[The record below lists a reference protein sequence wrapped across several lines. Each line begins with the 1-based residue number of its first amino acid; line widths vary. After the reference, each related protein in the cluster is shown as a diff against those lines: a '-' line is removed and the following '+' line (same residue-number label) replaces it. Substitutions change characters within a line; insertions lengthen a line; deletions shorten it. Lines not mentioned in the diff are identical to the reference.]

1 VIGKTL
7 NLKPETRNLNI
18 DPAKSLMSDNYIE
31 KNFLFLVALS
41 ILLHVAFFL
50 LLLYLPQEKKVFR
63 EEPYM
68 VELKD
73 LPPSQGKPSLE
84 KKEVRRL
91 NEQRRRFP
99 KEIAPKGETE
109 SERIPSPPKPTVPQ
123 MIQQPMKEGGG
134 QPRQAERGEVPL
146 KEKPGT
152 GDFFRQKGKGAPDIS
167 KLYPSA
173 DKLAQLEEGY
183 RKKYEPEVEEGEA
196 RFLNTDDIQF
206 GSFLRRFETAV
217 YGVWRYPAEAVRMGI
232 EGVVPAR
239 ITFNRK
245 GEIEKIEILESS
257 GSKILDDEVRRA
269 MKLIGPV
276 GGFPK
281 GYNKENFSL
290 IAFFQYGIIKGMT
303 RGTLH

>member
-1 VIGKTL
+1 
-7 NLKPETRNLNI
+7 
-18 DPAKSLMSDNYIE
+18 MSDNNIE
-31 KNFLFLVALS
+31 KNFLYLVALS
-41 ILLHVAFFL
+41 ILLHVALFL
-50 LLLYLPQEKKVFR
+50 VIIYLPQEKKVFR
-63 EEPYM
+63 EEPYK
-68 VELKD
+68 VELQD
-73 LPPSQGKPSLE
+73 LPPSPGKPSPE
-84 KKEVRRL
+84 EKEVRRL
-91 NEQRRRFP
+91 DEQRRRFP

-109 SERIPSPPKPTVPQ
+109 RERTPLLAKPAVPQ
-123 MIQQPMKEGGG
+123 TLQQLKKEGGG
-134 QPRQAERGEVPL
+134 EQRPAERGEVPL
-146 KEKPGT
+146 KEKPGS
-152 GDFFRQKGKGAPDIS
+152 GDFFRQKGKGVPDIS

-173 DKLAQLEEGY
+173 DKLAKLEEGY

-206 GSFLRRFETAV
+206 GSFLRRFESAV
-217 YGVWRYPAEAVRMGI
+217 YGVWRYPAEAVRLGI

-281 GYNKENFSL
+281 GYTKETFSL
-290 IAFFQYGIIKGMT
+290 IAFFQYGIIRGKIQ
-303 RGTLH
+303 GTLH

>member
-1 VIGKTL
+1 
-7 NLKPETRNLNI
+7 
-18 DPAKSLMSDNYIE
+18 MSDNYIE
-31 KNFLFLVALS
+31 KNFLYLVVFS
-41 ILLHVAFFL
+41 ILLHVALFL
-50 LLLYLPQEKKVFR
+50 LIIYLPQEKKVFR

-73 LPPSQGKPSLE
+73 LPPSPGKPSPE
-84 KKEVRRL
+84 EKEVRRL
-91 NEQRRRFP
+91 DEQRRRFP
-99 KEIAPKGETE
+99 KEIAPKGEM
-109 SERIPSPPKPTVPQ
+109 ERERAPSLPKPTVPQ
-123 MIQQPMKEGGG
+123 ALPQPNKEGGG
-134 QPRQAERGEVPL
+134 QPRPAERGEVPL

-152 GDFFRQKGKGAPDIS
+152 GDFFRQGKTAPDIS

-173 DKLAQLEEGY
+173 DKLAKLEEGY
-183 RKKYEPEVEEGEA
+183 RKKFEPEVEEGEA

-206 GSFLRRFETAV
+206 GSFLRRFESAV
-217 YGVWRYPAEAVRMGI
+217 YGVWRYPAEAVRLGI

-245 GEIEKIEILESS
+245 GEIEKIEILERGS

-281 GYNKENFSL
+281 AYGKETFSL
-290 IAFFQYGIIKGMT
+290 IAFFQYGIV
-303 RGTLH
+303 RGRIQGTIH

>member
-1 VIGKTL
+1 
-7 NLKPETRNLNI
+7 
-18 DPAKSLMSDNYIE
+18 MSDNYIE
-31 KNFLFLVALS
+31 KNFLYLVVIS
-41 ILLHVAFFL
+41 ILLHVALFL
-50 LLLYLPQEKKVFR
+50 LIIYLPQEKKVAR

-73 LPPSQGKPSLE
+73 LPPSQGKPSPE
-84 KKEVRRL
+84 EKEVRRL
-91 NEQRRRFP
+91 DEQRRRFP
-99 KEIAPKGETE
+99 KETAPRGETE
-109 SERIPSPPKPTVPQ
+109 RERAPSLLKPAVPQ
-123 MIQQPMKEGGG
+123 TLQQPKKEGGE
-134 QPRQAERGEVPL
+134 QPRPAERGEVPL

-152 GDFFRQKGKGAPDIS
+152 GDFFRQKEKGAPDIS

-173 DKLAQLEEGY
+173 DKLAKLEEGY
-183 RKKYEPEVEEGEA
+183 RKKYESEVEEGEA

-217 YGVWRYPAEAVRMGI
+217 YGVWRYPAEAVRLGI

-245 GEIEKIEILESS
+245 GEIEKIEILESGS

-281 GYNKENFSL
+281 GYNKETFSL

-303 RGTLH
+303 RGTIH

>member
-1 VIGKTL
+1 
-7 NLKPETRNLNI
+7 
-18 DPAKSLMSDNYIE
+18 MSDNYIE
-31 KNFLFLVALS
+31 KNFLYLVVIS
-41 ILLHVAFFL
+41 ILLHVALFL
-50 LLLYLPQEKKVFR
+50 LIIYLPQEKKVAR

-73 LPPSQGKPSLE
+73 LPPSQGKPSPE
-84 KKEVRRL
+84 EKEVRRL
-91 NEQRRRFP
+91 DEQRRRFP
-99 KEIAPKGETE
+99 KETAPRGETE
-109 SERIPSPPKPTVPQ
+109 RERAPLLPKPAVPQ
-123 MIQQPMKEGGG
+123 TLQQPKEEGG
-134 QPRQAERGEVPL
+134 QPRPAERGEVPL

-152 GDFFRQKGKGAPDIS
+152 GDFFRQGKAAPDIS

-173 DKLAQLEEGY
+173 DKLAKLEEGY

-206 GSFLRRFETAV
+206 GSFLRRFESAV
-217 YGVWRYPAEAVRMGI
+217 YGVWRYPAEAVRLGI

-245 GEIEKIEILESS
+245 GEIEKIEILEGGS
-257 GSKILDDEVRRA
+257 GSKVLDDEVRRA

-281 GYNKENFSL
+281 GYNKETFSL
-290 IAFFQYGIIKGMT
+290 IAFFQYGIIRGMS
-303 RGTLH
+303 RGTIH